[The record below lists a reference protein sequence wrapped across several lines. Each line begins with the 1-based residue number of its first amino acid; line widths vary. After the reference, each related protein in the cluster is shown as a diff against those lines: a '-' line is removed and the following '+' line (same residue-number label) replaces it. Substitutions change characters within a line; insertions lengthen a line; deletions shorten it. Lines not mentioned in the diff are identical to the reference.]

1 MLKDRRDYMASEST
15 AKVVEEKAPSAV
27 PKDRRYVGSKETFA
41 YILDDIAQSF
51 NIGKYDDIFKMNI
64 LKIDLV
70 LQSITNAVI
79 GVWDIIND
87 LFLASIVDRTRTRWG
102 KFKPWLVIYAVPG
115 VLVTV
120 IYWALPI
127 FLGTDG
133 IGTNMPRFAAY
144 LTLQIFSNLAS
155 SLIAIVRQGMTST
168 ITPNIID
175 RTRLITQANLLSGF
189 VEKAPEILMGVL
201 IDLYI
206 NNPEKKALEITNNV
220 LYQTGYNR
228 LFVIGG
234 VVTAVVSGLFAL
246 FYALVAKERV
256 MQTVDRPSVFS
267 GIKSVVTNKPL
278 LLITLSEF
286 LSAFSLNS
294 GLNLYYINVLNLA
307 SMSTIVGIP
316 GAVVSPISYSYVP
329 WARSKFSTKALWIV
343 GSHIDNLLLLCVFGV
358 GSLKFGNKRG
368 YEKLAVMI
376 PAFMLRETIWM
387 FFFGIKKVIPEEM
400 RNEAIDYGEW
410 KNGFR
415 SEGMTGVA
423 KGLVTKMVNTVKN
436 FIQPLLLKQFG
447 YNPNAT
453 QGNQTAQ
460 ARYALFWMSTLLP
473 VVTGILSIVPKLFY
487 DLQGEKKERMYQD
500 LHDRRKAIAAEV
512 AEFNEQAATEKA
524 ENQ

>member
-1 MLKDRRDYMASEST
+1 MAAEST

-51 NIGKYDDIFKMNI
+51 NIGKYDDVFKMNI

-70 LQSITNAVI
+70 LQSITNGVI

-115 VLVTV
+115 VLMTV
-120 IYWALPI
+120 IYWALPL
-127 FLGTDG
+127 FLGTKGVGSD
-133 IGTNMPRFAAY
+133 IPRFAVY
-144 LTLQIFSNLAS
+144 LLLQIFSNLAG

-189 VEKAPEILMGVL
+189 VEKAPEILMGLL
-201 IDLYI
+201 IDIYI
-206 NNPEKKALEITNNV
+206 NNPANQALEITNNTA
-220 LYQTGYNR
+220 YQLGYNR
-228 LFVIGG
+228 LFVLGG
-234 VVTAVVSGLFAL
+234 IITAIVSGLFAL
-246 FYALVAKERV
+246 FYAFVAKERV
-256 MQTVDRPSVFS
+256 MQTVDKPSVTS
-267 GIKSVVTNKPL
+267 GVKSVITNKPL

-286 LSAFSLNS
+286 LGAFSLNS
-294 GLNLYYINVLNLA
+294 GTNLYYINVLNLA

-329 WARSKFSTKALWIV
+329 WARSKFSTKALWIA
-343 GSHIDNLLLLCVFGV
+343 GSHVDSVLMLGV
-358 GSLKFGNKRG
+358 YAAGELINTKAKKG
-368 YEKLAVMI
+368 YENLAVMI
-376 PAFMLRETIWM
+376 PAFMIRETIWM
-387 FFFGIKKVIPEEM
+387 FFWGIRKVIPEEM

-423 KGLVTKMVNTVKN
+423 KGLVTKMVNTVKS
-436 FIQPLLLKQFG
+436 FIQPLLLKMFG
-447 YNPNAT
+447 YDPNAT
-453 QGNQTAQ
+453 QGNQTES
-460 ARYALFWMSTLLP
+460 ARHALFWMCTLLP
-473 VVTGILSIVPKLFY
+473 VVSGILSIVPQLFY
-487 DLQGEKKERMYQD
+487 DLQGEKRDRMY
-500 LHDRRKAIAAEV
+500 LELRERRKAIADEV
-512 AEFNEQAATEKA
+512 KEFNDQTDSDTTA
-524 ENQ
+524 E

>member
-1 MLKDRRDYMASEST
+1 MASEST
-15 AKVVEEKAPSAV
+15 AKVVEEQASSAV

-64 LKIDLV
+64 LKIDLI

-87 LFLASIVDRTRTRWG
+87 MFLAAIVDKTRTRWG
-102 KFKPWLVIYAVPG
+102 KFKPWLVIYAIPG
-115 VLVTV
+115 VLITV

-127 FLGTDG
+127 FMGTEG
-133 IGTNMPRFAAY
+133 IGTNMPRFAMY
-144 LTLQIFSNLAS
+144 LLLQIFSNLAS
-155 SLIAIVRQGMTST
+155 SLIAIVRQGMTAT

-175 RTRLITQANLLSGF
+175 RTRLITSANLLSGF

-201 IDLYI
+201 IDFYI
-206 NNPEKKALEITNNV
+206 NSPSNKALELSNPV
-220 LYQTGYNR
+220 LYQTGYNK

-234 VVTAVVSGLFAL
+234 VVTALVSGLFAL
-246 FYALVAKERV
+246 FYAFVAKERV

-267 GIKSVVTNKPL
+267 GIKSVLTNKPL

-286 LSAFSLNS
+286 LGAFSLNS
-294 GLNLYYINVLNLA
+294 GTNLYYINVLNLA

-316 GAVVSPISYSYVP
+316 GAIVSPISYSYVP
-329 WARSKFSTKALWIV
+329 WARSKFSTKALWVV
-343 GSHIDNLLLLCVFGV
+343 GSHIDNFLMLGVFAV
-358 GSLKFGNKRG
+358 GSINKN
-368 YEKLAVMI
+368 YTKLGAMI

-387 FFFGIKKVIPEEM
+387 FFYGIKKVIPEEM

-447 YNPNAT
+447 YDPNAT
-453 QGNQTAQ
+453 QGAQTEQAQ
-460 ARYALFWMSTLLP
+460 YALFWMCTLLP
-473 VVTGILSIVPKLFY
+473 VVTGILSIIPKLFY
-487 DLQGEKKERMYQD
+487 DLQGEKRDRMYAE
-500 LHDRRKAIAAEV
+500 LRERRKAIASEV
-512 AEFNEQAATEKA
+512 KEFNDQVGEES
-524 ENQ
+524 NS

>member
-1 MLKDRRDYMASEST
+1 MAAEST

-87 LFLASIVDRTRTRWG
+87 MFLASIVDRTRTRWG
-102 KFKPWLVIYAVPG
+102 KFKPWLVIYAIPG
-115 VLVTV
+115 VLLTV
-120 IYWALPI
+120 IYWALPL
-127 FLGTDG
+127 FMGTEG
-133 IGTNMPRFAAY
+133 IGTNIPRFAIY
-144 LTLQIFSNLAS
+144 LVLQIFSNLAS

-189 VEKAPEILMGVL
+189 VEKAPEILMGLL
-201 IDLYI
+201 IDIYI
-206 NNPEKKALEITNNV
+206 NSPKNQALELTNNV
-220 LYQTGYNR
+220 AYQLGYNR
-228 LFVIGG
+228 LFVLGG
-234 VVTAVVSGLFAL
+234 VITAVVSGLFAL
-246 FYALVAKERV
+246 FYAFVAKERV
-256 MQTVDRPSVFS
+256 MQTVERPSVTS
-267 GIKSVVTNKPL
+267 GIKSVLTNKPL

-286 LSAFSLNS
+286 LGAFSLNS
-294 GLNLYYINVLNLA
+294 GTNLYYINVLNLA

-316 GAVVSPISYSYVP
+316 GAVVSPVSYSYVP

-343 GSHIDNLLLLCVFGV
+343 GSHIDNVLMLGVFGV
-358 GSLKFGNKRG
+358 GCMSFGGKKG
-368 YEKLAVMI
+368 YTLLPAMI
-376 PAFMLRETIWM
+376 PAFMIRETIWM
-387 FFFGIKKVIPEEM
+387 FFWGIRKVIPEEM

-436 FIQPLLLKQFG
+436 FIQPLLLKMFG
-447 YNPNAT
+447 YDPNAT
-453 QGNQTAQ
+453 IGNQSTRAQ
-460 ARYALFWMSTLLP
+460 FALFWMCTLLP
-473 VVTGILSIVPKLFY
+473 VVTGILSIIPKLFY
-487 DLQGEKKERMYQD
+487 DLQGEKRDRMYME
-500 LHDRRKAIAAEV
+500 LRERRKAIAAEV
-512 AEFNEQAATEKA
+512 KEFNETTGEEK
-524 ENQ
+524 

>member
-1 MLKDRRDYMASEST
+1 MASEST

-51 NIGKYDDIFKMNI
+51 NIGKYDDVFKMNI

-102 KFKPWLVIYAVPG
+102 KFKPWLVIYAIPG
-115 VLVTV
+115 VLVT
-120 IYWALPI
+120 ILYWALPI
-127 FLGTDG
+127 FMGTQG
-133 IGTNMPRFAAY
+133 IGSNIPRFALY
-144 LTLQIFSNLAS
+144 LILQIFSNLAG

-189 VEKAPEILMGVL
+189 VEKAPEILMGLL
-201 IDLYI
+201 IDIYI
-206 NNPEKKALEITNNV
+206 NSPKNQALELTNNA
-220 LYQTGYNR
+220 LYQSGYNR

-246 FYALVAKERV
+246 IYALVAKERV
-256 MQTVDRPSVFS
+256 MQTVDRPSVTS
-267 GIKSVVTNKPL
+267 GVKSVITNKPL

-286 LSAFSLNS
+286 LGAFSLNS
-294 GLNLYYINVLNLA
+294 GTNLYYINVLNLA

-329 WARSKFSTKALWIV
+329 WARSKFSTKALWIA
-343 GSHIDNLLLLCVFGV
+343 GSHVDNVLMLGV
-358 GSLKFGNKRG
+358 YAAGELINIKGRKG
-368 YEKLAVMI
+368 YENLAVMI

-387 FFFGIKKVIPEEM
+387 FFWGIRKVIPEEM

-415 SEGMTGVA
+415 TEGMTGVA

-447 YNPNAT
+447 YDPNAT
-453 QGNQTAQ
+453 QGNQSQTA
-460 ARYALFWMSTLLP
+460 RHALFWMCTLLP
-473 VVTGILSIVPKLFY
+473 VVTGILSIIPKLFY
-487 DLQGEKKERMYQD
+487 DLQGEKRDRMY
-500 LHDRRKAIAAEV
+500 LELRERRKAIAAEV
-512 AEFNEQAATEKA
+512 KEFNDQTGNDTTA
-524 ENQ
+524 E